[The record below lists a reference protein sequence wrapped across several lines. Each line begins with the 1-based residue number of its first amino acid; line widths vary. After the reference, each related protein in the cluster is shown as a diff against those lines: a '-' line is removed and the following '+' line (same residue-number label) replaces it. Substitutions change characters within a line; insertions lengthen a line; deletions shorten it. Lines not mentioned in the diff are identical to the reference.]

1 MKRALANAGVD
12 TSACFER
19 ADLEAKFA
27 LLTDA
32 EKANIAEASAEATA
46 GTAGSANANA
56 KTSSSASSASSASG
70 GGSSSSSSSKSSSSG
85 ASSDDD
91 RKKKTSQKFTPRAII
106 DNILSAVRE
115 SANRADVRWG
125 VGEKFREQTKGFVES
140 AKRLDETIGVSR
152 LAKNTLPPLWRTIQ
166 EFRRT
171 PLGRVADVVFYVWL
185 FLSGAFWTILTV
197 GIAGAFVTNLLFPN
211 FFRDRAAKAQEEAQ
225 RRFAEAQRAQ
235 GGMGGGYP
243 GGMGGG
249 YPGGAGGMGG
259 GYPGGMGG
267 MGGPGGPWGDS
278 PARAGA
284 ARARAEAGGR
294 RTAAAETAAPS
305 WTSTPTSRTCDARG
319 GGERERAGDEML
331 QKTSKVMTCS
341 REHRSNAARVGEGR
355 AESTAEVTAT
365 PPPGVGGSTSR
376 PSLVFFPKWRA
387 PRDRWQ
393 SDGRLPISPPNGD
406 QTGACDQG
414 RCFSPPVLRGRR
426 TSTHAR

>member
-32 EKANIAEASAEATA
+32 EKANVAEASAEATA

-243 GGMGGG
+243 GG
-249 YPGGAGGMGG
+249 AGGMGG

-267 MGGPGGPWGDS
+267 MGGPGGPMGGQ
-278 PARAGA
+278 PG
-284 ARARAEAGGR
+284 AGGR
-294 RTAAAETAAPS
+294 GAGA
-305 WTSTPTSRTCDARG
+305 G
-319 GGERERAGDEML
+319 GGGRKTYGGGGD
-331 QKTSKVMTCS
+331 
-341 REHRSNAARVGEGR
+341 
-355 AESTAEVTAT
+355 
-365 PPPGVGGSTSR
+365 GGA
-376 PSLVFFPKWRA
+376 VVDVDADVK
-387 PRDRWQ
+387 D
-393 SDGRLPISPPNGD
+393 
-406 QTGACDQG
+406 
-414 RCFSPPVLRGRR
+414 V
-426 TSTHAR
+426 

>member
-32 EKANIAEASAEATA
+32 EKANVAEASAEATA

-243 GGMGGG
+243 GGAGGG

-267 MGGPGGPWGDS
+267 MGGPGGGMGGQPG
-278 PARAGA
+278 
-284 ARARAEAGGR
+284 AGGR
-294 RTAAAETAAPS
+294 GAGA
-305 WTSTPTSRTCDARG
+305 G
-319 GGERERAGDEML
+319 GGGRKTYGGGGD
-331 QKTSKVMTCS
+331 
-341 REHRSNAARVGEGR
+341 
-355 AESTAEVTAT
+355 
-365 PPPGVGGSTSR
+365 GGA
-376 PSLVFFPKWRA
+376 VVDVDADVK
-387 PRDRWQ
+387 D
-393 SDGRLPISPPNGD
+393 
-406 QTGACDQG
+406 
-414 RCFSPPVLRGRR
+414 V
-426 TSTHAR
+426 